1 MPFRQRASSRPV
13 TSRRSPAT
21 RQTAERRTVG
31 HSRTITSDLVL
42 FSDLNNYGSIF
53 GGRLV
58 SIIDKT
64 AAISARKHAGGAVM
78 TVAIDSLVF
87 ERPAGNGSI
96 ITVLASV
103 NRVFRTSMEVG
114 ALVTALEPDKSE
126 EKRICRAYLTFV
138 ALDTEGHPTQPPLVV
153 PETKADRRRFE
164 HAAIRRQHR
173 LVLRDTLAQHQL
185 RSTPSASA
193 NGP

>member
-1 MPFRQRASSRPV
+1 M
-13 TSRRSPAT
+13 
-21 RQTAERRTVG
+21 
-31 HSRTITSDLVL
+31 L

-58 SIIDKT
+58 SLIDKT

-96 ITVLASV
+96 LTVIAAV

-114 ALVTALEPDKSE
+114 ALVTALEPDSSDE
-126 EKRICRAYLTFV
+126 ERICRAYLTFV
-138 ALDTEGHPTQPPLVV
+138 TLDADGNPTEPPAVV
-153 PETKADRRRFE
+153 PESEDEQRRYE
-164 HAAIRRQHR
+164 GAAIRRQHR
-173 LVLRDTLAQHQL
+173 LELRDRLAHHAL
-185 RSTPSASA
+185 RSAG
-193 NGP
+193 GPAAAP

>member
-1 MPFRQRASSRPV
+1 M
-13 TSRRSPAT
+13 
-21 RQTAERRTVG
+21 
-31 HSRTITSDLVL
+31 L

-58 SIIDKT
+58 SLIDKT

-96 ITVLASV
+96 LTVIAAV

-114 ALVTALEPDKSE
+114 ALVTALEPDSSDE
-126 EKRICRAYLTFV
+126 ERICRAYLTFV
-138 ALDTEGHPTQPPLVV
+138 ALDADGNPTEPPAVV
-153 PETKADRRRFE
+153 PESEDEQRRYE
-164 HAAIRRQHR
+164 GAAIRRQHR
-173 LVLRDTLAQHQL
+173 LELRDRLAHHAL
-185 RSTPSASA
+185 RSAG
-193 NGP
+193 GPAGAP

>member
-64 AAISARKHAGGAVM
+64 AAISAQTIQEEARVPLMRLHDRPDLPRHKLV
-78 TVAIDSLVF
+78 VAK
-87 ERPAGNGSI
+87 A
-96 ITVLASV
+96 
-103 NRVFRTSMEVG
+103 
-114 ALVTALEPDKSE
+114 
-126 EKRICRAYLTFV
+126 LTF
-138 ALDTEGHPTQPPLVV
+138 
-153 PETKADRRRFE
+153 
-164 HAAIRRQHR
+164 
-173 LVLRDTLAQHQL
+173 
-185 RSTPSASA
+185 
-193 NGP
+193 

>member
-1 MPFRQRASSRPV
+1 M
-13 TSRRSPAT
+13 TSRRAPSSGAS
-21 RQTAERRTVG
+21 RSAGHRTVG

-58 SIIDKT
+58 SLIDKT
-64 AAISARKHAGGAVM
+64 AAISARKHAGGPVM

-96 ITVLASV
+96 ITVLAAV

-114 ALVTALEPDKSE
+114 ALVTALEPDSTDE
-126 EKRICRAYLTFV
+126 ERICRAYLTFV
-138 ALDTEGHPTQPPLVV
+138 ALDRDGRPTEPPPVV
-153 PETKADRRRFE
+153 PETEDERRRYE
-164 HAAIRRQHR
+164 HASIRRQHR
-173 LVLRDTLAQHQL
+173 LQLRETLAQHAL
-185 RSTPSASA
+185 SLSGGTPPD
-193 NGP
+193 GV

>member
-1 MPFRQRASSRPV
+1 M
-13 TSRRSPAT
+13 
-21 RQTAERRTVG
+21 
-31 HSRTITSDLVL
+31 L

-58 SIIDKT
+58 SLIDKT

-96 ITVLASV
+96 LTVIAAV

-114 ALVTALEPDKSE
+114 ALVTALEPDSSDE
-126 EKRICRAYLTFV
+126 ERICRAYLTFV
-138 ALDTEGHPTQPPLVV
+138 ALDADGNPTEPPAVV
-153 PETKADRRRFE
+153 PESEDEQRRYE
-164 HAAIRRQHR
+164 GAAIRRQHR
-173 LVLRDTLAQHQL
+173 LELRDRLAHHAL
-185 RSTPSASA
+185 RSAG
-193 NGP
+193 GPAAAP

>member
-1 MPFRQRASSRPV
+1 M
-13 TSRRSPAT
+13 
-21 RQTAERRTVG
+21 
-31 HSRTITSDLVL
+31 L

-58 SIIDKT
+58 SLIDKT

-96 ITVLASV
+96 LTVIAAV

-114 ALVTALEPDKSE
+114 ALVTALEPDSSDE
-126 EKRICRAYLTFV
+126 ERICRAYLTFV
-138 ALDTEGHPTQPPLVV
+138 ALDADGNPTKPPAVV
-153 PETKADRRRFE
+153 PESEDEQRRYE
-164 HAAIRRQHR
+164 GAGIRRQHR
-173 LVLRDTLAQHQL
+173 LELRDRLAHHAL
-185 RSTPSASA
+185 RSAG
-193 NGP
+193 GPAAAP